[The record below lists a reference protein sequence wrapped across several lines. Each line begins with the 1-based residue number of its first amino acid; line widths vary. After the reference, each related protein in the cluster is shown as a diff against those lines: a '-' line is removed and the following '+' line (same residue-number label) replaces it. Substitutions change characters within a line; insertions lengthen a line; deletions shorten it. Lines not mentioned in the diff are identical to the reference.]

1 MEFACKYMLTL
12 KVTVVTMCTGF
23 LIIKTTSNLLT
34 EVICVFCAI
43 VNKQPEFVYSA
54 VAKCPS

>member
-12 KVTVVTMCTGF
+12 KVTVVTMCTSF
-23 LIIKTTSNLLT
+23 LIIKTTSNLRT
-34 EVICVFCAI
+34 EVICMFCVI

-54 VAKCPS
+54 VAKCTS